1 MKITIILNGLL
12 ITLAGKYNKPLDM
25 ILISTFFLRS
35 SDTHLRLSRCRI
47 VRTFFSLLTLP
58 ATCNINQN
66 EKRSFLSMFCCTYF
80 SHR

>member
-47 VRTFFSLLTLP
+47 VRTFF
-58 ATCNINQN
+58 
-66 EKRSFLSMFCCTYF
+66 
-80 SHR
+80 